1 MPRKKKLIP
10 LRVLD
15 EAHRVLEQ
23 FPELRGRNDYP
34 EMVKFLDKVGS
45 GHDAPNLYSECFQ
58 AAFGTA
64 WEQSGKQIYTFD
76 FELAHALATQTDLA
90 VAADTL
96 KRLPFRCGYVQ
107 LPKTIRYNGWPAD
120 GFFAYLHDDELELL
134 VCGANGRWFGRAP
147 VKLTAKT
154 FAESWAMTEN
164 LPGLPTTAPP
174 ENAND
179 AGMSVCVQALLYL
192 CAQNADLAR
201 TSPVPAVADHPSR
214 DAKQAK
220 KLPVQSWS
228 VGVRVGQTIKANRR
242 RYERTGGTSA
252 PHGTHARPRPHLR
265 SGHWSHFWTG
275 KRDSADRERILKW
288 IEPTYINA
296 GSPDELPVT
305 IRKVEK

>member
-1 MPRKKKLIP
+1 MPRKKNKLIP
-10 LRVLD
+10 LHVLD

-23 FPELRGRNDYP
+23 FPELRGRHDYP

-76 FELAHALATQTDLA
+76 FELATQTDLA

-107 LPKTIRYNGWPAD
+107 LPKTIRYNGMPAD

-164 LPGLPTTAPP
+164 LPGLPTTVPP

-192 CAQNADLAR
+192 CAQNADLTR
-201 TSPVPAVADHPSR
+201 TSPAPSTAGHNAR
-214 DAKQAK
+214 NAKQAK

-228 VGVRVGQTIKANRR
+228 VGVRVGQTIKTNRQ
-242 RYERTGGTSA
+242 RYERTGTGTQ
-252 PHGTHARPRPHLR
+252 HGTHARPRPHLR
-265 SGHWSHFWTG
+265 SGHWSHYWTG
-275 KRDSADRERILKW
+275 KGRTEKVLRW
-288 IEPTYINA
+288 IEPVYINA
-296 GSPDELPVT
+296 DSPDDLPAT
-305 IRKVEK
+305 IHKVEK

>member
-58 AAFGTA
+58 AAFGIA
-64 WEQSGKQIYTFD
+64 WEQSGKQIFEFD

-90 VAADTL
+90 VAADNL

-134 VCGANGRWFGRAP
+134 VCGTNGRWFGRAP

-164 LPGLPTTAPP
+164 LPGLPTTVPP

-192 CAQNADLAR
+192 CAQNADLTR
-201 TSPVPAVADHPSR
+201 TSPAPSTAGHN
-214 DAKQAK
+214 AKQAK

-228 VGVRVGQTIKANRR
+228 VGVRVGQTIKTNRQ
-242 RYERTGGTSA
+242 RYERTGTGTQ
-252 PHGTHARPRPHLR
+252 HGTHARPRPHLR
-265 SGHWSHFWTG
+265 SGHWSHYWVG
-275 KRDSADRERILKW
+275 KGRTEKVLRW
-288 IEPTYINA
+288 IEPRYINA
-296 GSPDELPVT
+296 DSPDELPAV

>member
-58 AAFGTA
+58 AAFGIA
-64 WEQSGKQIYTFD
+64 WEQSGKQIFEFD

-90 VAADTL
+90 VAADNL

-164 LPGLPTTAPP
+164 LPGLPTTVPP

-192 CAQNADLAR
+192 CAQNADLTR
-201 TSPVPAVADHPSR
+201 TSPAPSTAGHNAR
-214 DAKQAK
+214 NAKQAK

-242 RYERTGGTSA
+242 RYECTSTGTQ
-252 PHGTHARPRPHLR
+252 HGTHARPRPHLR
-265 SGHWSHFWTG
+265 SGHWSHYWTG
-275 KRDSADRERILKW
+275 KGRTEKVLRW
-288 IEPTYINA
+288 IEPVYINA
-296 GSPDELPVT
+296 DSPDDLPAT
-305 IRKVEK
+305 IHKVEK

>member
-58 AAFGTA
+58 AAFGIA
-64 WEQSGKQIYTFD
+64 WEQSGKQIFEFD

-90 VAADTL
+90 VAADNL

-164 LPGLPTTAPP
+164 LPGLPTTVPP

-192 CAQNADLAR
+192 CAQNADLTR
-201 TSPVPAVADHPSR
+201 TSPAPSTAGHNAR
-214 DAKQAK
+214 NAKQAK

-242 RYERTGGTSA
+242 RYECASTGTQ
-252 PHGTHARPRPHLR
+252 HGTHARPRPHLR
-265 SGHWSHFWTG
+265 SGHWSHYWVG
-275 KRDSADRERILKW
+275 KGRTEKVLRW
-288 IEPTYINA
+288 IEPRYINA
-296 GSPDELPVT
+296 DSPDELPAV